1 MNINHQTEATIFN
14 ISNNRWA
21 KLNIEVVPVQSSQII
36 RKETLGLQTRAVESA
51 SLKVGKS
58 LKIGKKNRKKS
69 DKNLKNLKN
78 WI

>member
-14 ISNNRWA
+14 KSNNRWA
-21 KLNIEVVPVQSSQII
+21 KFNIEVVPVQSSQII

-58 LKIGKKNRKKS
+58 LKIGKNRIK
-69 DKNLKNLKN
+69 
-78 WI
+78 IG